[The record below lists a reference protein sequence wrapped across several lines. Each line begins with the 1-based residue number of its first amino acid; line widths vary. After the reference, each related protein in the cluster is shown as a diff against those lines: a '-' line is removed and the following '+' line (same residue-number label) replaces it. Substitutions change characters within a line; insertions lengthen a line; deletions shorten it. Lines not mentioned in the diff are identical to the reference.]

1 VGRRLRS
8 VILLGLVLLSWAVA
22 SSHGADKNPARRP
35 VTDRTTP
42 SRVEVRV
49 RDSRFH
55 WADAGVGAAAMLAA
69 TFLALG
75 VALVVRPDRR
85 SKRGRDAASSAR
97 REGS

>member
-1 VGRRLRS
+1 MRGRLQS
-8 VILLGLVLLSWAVA
+8 VIVLGLLLLLSVGP
-22 SSHGADKNPARRP
+22 SSHGAVDPPHRP
-35 VTDRTTP
+35 VSDRATP

-49 RDSRFH
+49 RDSGFH
-55 WADAGVGAAAMLAA
+55 WTDAGVGAAAMLAA

-85 SKRGRDAASSAR
+85 IKVGRDVASSAR